1 MPVKIEIIRS
11 VGRFEDYA
19 AKGDTTFRDLVALYA
34 PNGNGKSTLSDIFR
48 SLQSGDTDIMFGR
61 HTLNSSDPSEV
72 AIRLQGGKQARFNG
86 KQWSNTCPEI
96 AIFDDTFI
104 EETIHSGNT
113 VEPQQR
119 QRLHQVVIGR
129 ESVNIQTAMDA
140 IDRSTKKVNDKI
152 STEQDKLETAFP
164 DLKAKTVCD
173 IPFKED
179 VDKEIK
185 KLTGIVNNL
194 KQVDEIKSSLL
205 PQEVLALSSPCN
217 VATCLSTELSS
228 IIADARDQ
236 VQAHLKSQGMEKQD
250 ESWVQKGMKWTGA
263 GNCPFCGQGLENS
276 PTYSLFET
284 YFDEEYNKH
293 IFSLESV
300 SQEVRGAFGDKT
312 VHTIQL
318 AVANNESQMKFWAGK
333 IKTELPELD
342 VDSLIAPAIH
352 LAGAELSGLIAT
364 KKRNPT
370 KAVEIKDN
378 LAWSNML
385 QDACLALSEYNKAVA
400 SVWSEVEELQDSLE
414 GGGLKAAQALLTSFS
429 LSKARHSGK
438 ISTACDKLSRYQ
450 SSKKKLTNKK
460 AELRKKLDALS
471 EEVLIK
477 HGDGI
482 NRYLRQFGTR
492 FTIAKLGT
500 SHTGGTPRTSFDIQI
515 NKCAV
520 KTTSGKA
527 GTPHFG
533 NTLSTGDKR
542 ALAFAFFLSMVN
554 QDPELDDKLIIFDD
568 PFSSLDSFRRSRT
581 KDRILEL
588 VGKARVVI
596 VMSHDRDFLWQVTEK
611 AGKQQKALKIIS
623 SKEGSVIQ
631 EWDINADTLDH
642 YEKDILQLRTY
653 VSGENKNDLLEIAR
667 ALRTSLEGMFRRE
680 FAEMFGQKAWLNDM
694 IEAVKN
700 ADTDDRIYRFTP
712 VIAELDDIKEYA
724 NPFHHS
730 SVKKDKIA
738 IDPEELRGYCAS
750 VLYVLDGD
758 FEKAGAA

>member
-1 MPVKIEIIRS
+1 MPVKIESIGSI
-11 VGRFEDYA
+11 GRFEDYQ

-48 SLQSGDTDIMFGR
+48 SLQSDDIDIMRGR
-61 HTLNSSDPSEV
+61 HTLNSDDPSKV
-72 AIRLQGGKQARFNG
+72 VIRLNGGKQARFNG
-86 KQWSNTCPEI
+86 KKWNRSCPDI
-96 AIFDDTFI
+96 MIFDDTFV
-104 EETIHSGNT
+104 EETVHSGNA
-113 VEPQQR
+113 VEPHQR
-119 QRLHQVVIGR
+119 QRLHQVVIGK
-129 ESVNIQTAMDA
+129 ESVSIQAAMTA
-140 IDRSTKKVNDKI
+140 IERSTKKINDKI

-164 DLKAKTVCD
+164 GLKAKTVCD
-173 IPFKED
+173 IPLKKD

-185 KLTGIVNNL
+185 KWTDIVNNL
-194 KQVDEIKSSLL
+194 KQVDEIKSSPL
-205 PQEVLALSSPCN
+205 PQEVIALSSPCN
-217 VATCLSTELSS
+217 VSTCLTTELSS

-236 VQAHLKSQGMEKQD
+236 VQAHLKSQGMGKQD
-250 ESWVQKGMKWTGA
+250 ESWIQKGMKWSEA

-276 PTYSLFET
+276 PIYSLFET

-293 IFSLESV
+293 ISSLENV
-300 SQEVRGAFGDKT
+300 SQEIRGAFGDKA
-312 VHTIQL
+312 VHDIQL
-318 AVANNESQMKFWAGK
+318 AVAQNNSLMKFWTGK
-333 IKTELPELD
+333 IATELPELD
-342 VDSLIAPAIH
+342 VDSLISPAIH

-364 KKRNPT
+364 KRLNPT
-370 KAVEIKDN
+370 KVVEIADD

-385 QDACLALSEYNKAVA
+385 QDACLALNEYNEAVA
-400 SVWSEVEELQDSLE
+400 LVWSEVEELRDSLE
-414 GGGLKAAQALLTSFS
+414 GGDLKAAQALLNSFS
-429 LSKARHSGK
+429 LSKVRHSDK
-438 ISTACDKLSRYQ
+438 ISSACDKLARYQ
-450 SSKKKLTNKK
+450 SAKKKLTRKK
-460 AELRKKLDALS
+460 SELRKELDALS
-471 EEVLIK
+471 EEILIK

-492 FTIAKLGT
+492 FTIDKLGT
-500 SHTGGTPRTSFDIQI
+500 NHAGGTPRTSFDIQI

-520 KTTSGKA
+520 KTTGGKA

-554 QDPELDDKLIIFDD
+554 QDPELGEKLIIFDD

-611 AGKQQKALKIIS
+611 AGKQQKALKIIA
-623 SKEGSVIQ
+623 SKEGSVIE
-631 EWDINADTLDH
+631 EWDIATDIQDQ

-653 VSGENKNDLLEIAR
+653 VTGENKNDLLDIAR

-694 IEAVKN
+694 IEAVKK
-700 ADTDDRIYRFTP
+700 ADVDDRIYRFTP

-730 SVKKDKIA
+730 NIKKDMIA
-738 IDPEELRGYCAS
+738 IDPEELRGYAVS
-750 VLYVLDGD
+750 VLYVLDGSFD
-758 FEKAGAA
+758 SVGEA